1 MSIRLTIPARP
12 HALGSLTV
20 RRLLPASE
28 RQMIGPFIFME
39 VGGPTEVPRHL
50 ARGVPEHPHAG
61 LSTFTYLMDG
71 ALRHRD
77 SAGYSSAVYAG
88 DIALMTSGRGI
99 SHEELPEG
107 PTSHENQRVH
117 FVQMWLAL
125 PDELE
130 EMAPA
135 FELHRAADLPE
146 ISGSGSRVRVAMGHA
161 WGLQAPTTCHVPTVF
176 ADLFLEAGAERRI
189 DVDHEEVAIVLL
201 EGNAHIDGTPLA
213 SDALHVLG
221 SRSPSLR
228 SDTGCRALVLG
239 GAPFPSSRFIG
250 GSFVAST
257 GGKLRRW
264 MREARLGQFPRIRSA
279 LPSQPPEPV

>member
-1 MSIRLTIPARP
+1 MSIRVTIPARE

-20 RRLLPASE
+20 RRLLPAKE
-28 RQMIGPFIFME
+28 RQMVGPFIFME
-39 VGGPTEVPRHL
+39 IGGPTEVPGHL

-99 SHEELPEG
+99 SHEELPEN
-107 PTSHENQRVH
+107 PTAHGSERVH

-130 EMAPA
+130 EAAPA
-135 FELHRAADLPE
+135 FEVHRAADLPE
-146 ISGSGSRVRVAMGHA
+146 RSENGSRVRVAMGNA
-161 WGLQAPTTCHVPTVF
+161 WGLRAPTTCHVPTLF

-201 EGNAHIDGTPLA
+201 EGNAQIDDAPLA

-221 SRSPSLR
+221 SRSPLLR
-228 SDTGCRALVLG
+228 TKTGCRTLVLG
-239 GAPFPSSRFIG
+239 GALFPSSRFIG

-257 GGKLRRW
+257 EAKLRRW
-264 MREARLGQFPRIRSA
+264 MREARLGRFPRIRST
-279 LPSQPPEPV
+279 LPAQPPESE